1 VVVLGCAWS
10 VPKDLGLERVR
21 ATSAPSPKSV
31 QSDLRSGHNPAV
43 AIEEREGQSL
53 TVVDLGFAAVAW
65 QRQGNAWLEHI
76 HSTVYQGQS
85 PSSWGP
91 RAPGIYAVA
100 VGDEHM
106 IAILQDDGIA
116 CGLIAPTAALNE
128 VMIQTWVAAIAAAT
142 AKVQEGERPFP
153 WGAVVG
159 PPPRCGSS
167 FVALEGATM
176 VGPLQLVPGANELRE
191 TAPMAIHDQLAGS
204 YTYSWPMVVNGTADV
219 YDWSQ
224 AMDVA
229 YAQLHRLCTLIAV
242 AWDEVWSLRLGPF
255 PLDSEMGPLAVP
267 ETGPLG
273 DWPPRHHDQPR
284 QRKDQSLPGWLN
296 SAWHTLDQ
304 QPHVAAALNIH
315 YEALQV
321 VRRHPS
327 FALLGFVAAIET
339 IGQGPAQD
347 GTGSK
352 ITKRPTEKRAFRAG
366 LETVLTQDEAKAT
379 VDAYTDRSKFVH
391 NSRLVGY
398 EARHGI
404 SYLDFFAEDPAR
416 PHYERVSYLR
426 DVSRRVLEHAL
437 RSPWEGDQ
445 AV

>member
-1 VVVLGCAWS
+1 MSKSSRSGR
-10 VPKDLGLERVR
+10 GLE
-21 ATSAPSPKSV
+21 
-31 QSDLRSGHNPAV
+31 HNPPV
-43 AIEEREGQSL
+43 VIEEHGSQPL
-53 TVVDLGFAAVAW
+53 TFVDLGFAAIKW
-65 QRQGNAWLEHI
+65 QHQGNAWLEHI
-76 HSTVYQGQS
+76 HSAAYQGKS

-91 RAPGIYAVA
+91 RGAGVYGVTVGEQRMLAV
-100 VGDEHM
+100 
-106 IAILQDDGIA
+106 LQNEGIA
-116 CGLIAPTAALNE
+116 CGLIAPTSALNE
-128 VMIQTWVAAIAAAT
+128 VVIQTWVAAITAAT
-142 AKVQEGERPFP
+142 AKVQEGQRQFQ
-153 WGAVVG
+153 WGAVIG
-159 PPPRCGSS
+159 PPPRCGTS
-167 FVALEGATM
+167 FTALEAATT

-191 TAPMAIHDQLAGS
+191 TAPTPIHDQLAGS

-242 AWDEVWSLRLGPF
+242 AWDEVWSLRLGPIVLY
-255 PLDSEMGPLAVP
+255 PEMGPVTVP

-273 DWPPRHHDQPR
+273 DWPPHVSNEPR
-284 QRKDQSLPGWLN
+284 QRKDQSLPDWLDA
-296 SAWHTLDQ
+296 AWCTVDQ
-304 QPHVAAALNIH
+304 QPHVASALNIH

-339 IGQGPAQD
+339 IGQGPHQD
-347 GTGSK
+347 GTGG
-352 ITKRPTEKRAFRAG
+352 KRKNKPTEKRAFRAG
-366 LETVLTQDEAKAT
+366 LETVLTPDEAKAA

-391 NSRLVGY
+391 NSHLIGY

-426 DVSRRVLEHAL
+426 DVSRRALEHTL
-437 RSPWEGDQ
+437 RSR
-445 AV
+445 